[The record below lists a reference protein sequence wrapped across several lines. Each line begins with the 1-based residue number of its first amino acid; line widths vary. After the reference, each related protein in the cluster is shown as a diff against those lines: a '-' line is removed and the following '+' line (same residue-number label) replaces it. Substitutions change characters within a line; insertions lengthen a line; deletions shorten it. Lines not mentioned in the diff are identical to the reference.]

1 MKYLLDTNICIYLIK
16 NKPRKLL
23 DKIYKTLL
31 NEIAVSSVTIA
42 EMEYGIAK
50 STKPAESRI
59 ALMKFLLPF
68 EIIDFTE
75 QAAPHY
81 GSIRYDL
88 QKKGTPIGN
97 MDLLIASIALVHR
110 LTLVTNNVKE
120 FSRIDNLK
128 VEDWTN

>member
-23 DKIYKTLL
+23 VRIQKTPL
-31 NEIAVSSVTIA
+31 NEIAVSSITIA

-50 STKPAESRI
+50 STKPAESRL

-68 EIIDFTE
+68 EIVDFTE
-75 QAAPHY
+75 DAAPYY
-81 GSIRYDL
+81 GSIRCDL
-88 QKKGTPIGN
+88 QKRGVPIGN
-97 MDLLIASIALVHR
+97 MDLMIASIALAHR

-120 FSRIDNLK
+120 FSRIPNLK
-128 VEDWTN
+128 IENWTI

>member
-16 NKPRKLL
+16 NKPKKLL
-23 DKIYKTLL
+23 TKIHKTPLS
-31 NEIAVSSVTIA
+31 EIAVSSITIA

-50 STKPAESRI
+50 STKPTESRI

-75 QAAPHY
+75 EAAPHY
-81 GSIRYDL
+81 GSIRCDL

-97 MDLLIASIALVHR
+97 MDLLIASIALAHG

-128 VEDWTN
+128 IEDWTI

>member
-16 NKPRKLL
+16 NKPKKLL
-23 DKIYKTLL
+23 TKIHKTPLS
-31 NEIAVSSVTIA
+31 EIAISSITIA

-50 STKPAESRI
+50 STKPTESRI

-68 EIIDFTE
+68 EIVDFSE

-81 GSIRYDL
+81 GSIRRDL
-88 QKKGTPIGN
+88 QTKGTPIGN
-97 MDLLIASIALVHR
+97 MDMLIASVALAHG
-110 LTLVTNNVKE
+110 LTLVTNNMKE

-128 VEDWTN
+128 VEDWTI